1 MVKDNAATLKE
12 SRSNDGMT
20 RIINFFLNLY
30 QLQLG
35 ASYSAQDPT
44 EVIPLRSHRTSPVKA
59 FELRVKHADTW
70 KSRRMTI
77 EPMDVGSGSK
87 STCYKVT
94 YDEML
99 VVKVPPRSI
108 NDFNEY
114 INGINFERRIVDR
127 LSSDIECIAP
137 SISVVLQRIPRF
149 YDKQGL
155 RPEELEIK
163 YTKWLKD
170 SPQLQKYLKIGDSFA
185 YFMDLS
191 KYEFFSSVLHK
202 IHNIQKELQKEIL
215 SNYDALWDLELF
227 EQRYGTENAAAFFS
241 INDVNTYFEKE
252 ISPFL
257 EQYFESMSAVPMH
270 IRREWLLY
278 YLAGKEIDKT
288 GLDLPEDFYNELDTL
303 MKKLFVE
310 KEESIQNYTQT
321 IRQYIREKNY
331 DQYTSQ
337 FKGVI
342 ANIID
347 LLARLKDKGVAIR
360 DLKPQNIFIAT
371 KSTKSHFFL
380 ASAGAFSLGLID
392 FETAVCFR
400 TENRGEMDQPLLAG
414 TPFYATPSHLFK
426 NDVLGTIHAD
436 LPRVL
441 HLQDWHAAVAM
452 IFFAVTGQRLF
463 DRTGKILPE
472 ITRMK
477 QDTDMTSLS
486 LAELYNNVNVMF
498 WHNARQ
504 EFTDKIAANHEILK
518 SVRTTLSRNAS
529 RLIRH
534 EVRNHADFIKDI
546 IRSRVA
552 MQTIFKSKK
561 SHRDLNNCSHKAISR
576 CRQKWQNGV
585 DVPKTRPKIRTIIIE
600 LLQDLEDLKLELKQ
614 INAAS
619 KVLKQKPLKISAA
632 ELLELM
638 FKIVSQFMDQ
648 MQKMDDESDELTIS
662 DQELAEITQ
671 EETATYEA
679 TLSAGM
685 K

>member
-1 MVKDNAATLKE
+1 MAKDNTAALKK
-12 SRSNDGMT
+12 SRIEDGMT
-20 RIINFFLNLY
+20 GIIVFFLNLY
-30 QLQLG
+30 RLQLG
-35 ASYSAQDPT
+35 ASYSVQAPT
-44 EVIPLRSHRTSPVKA
+44 DVIPLHSPRTSPVKA
-59 FELRVKHADTW
+59 FELRVEHEGTW
-70 KSRRMTI
+70 RSRRMTI
-77 EPMDVGSGSK
+77 EPIDAGSGSK

-94 YDEML
+94 YDEKL

-108 NDFNEY
+108 DDFNEY
-114 INGINFERRIVDR
+114 VNGINFERRIVDR
-127 LSSDIECIAP
+127 LSTDIECIAP
-137 SISVVLQRIPRF
+137 SISVILQRIPRF

-191 KYEFFSSVLHK
+191 KHDFFSSVLHK

-227 EQRYGTENAAAFFS
+227 EQRYGTENAAAFFN

-270 IRREWLLY
+270 MRREWLLY

-288 GLDLPEDFYNELDTL
+288 GLELPADFYNELDTL

-331 DQYTSQ
+331 DQYASQ

-347 LLARLKDKGVAIR
+347 LLARLKEKGVAIR
-360 DLKPQNIFIAT
+360 DLKPQNIFIAA
-371 KSTKSHFFL
+371 KSTKSPFFL
-380 ASAGAFSLGLID
+380 ASAGAYSLGLID

-400 TENRGEMDQPLLAG
+400 PESRCEIDQPLLAG

-426 NDVLGTIHAD
+426 NEVLCSIYND

-452 IFFAVTGQRLF
+452 IFFVVTGQRLF
-463 DRTGKILPE
+463 DRAGKILPE
-472 ITRMK
+472 IMRLK
-477 QDTDMTSLS
+477 RDTDMTITSLD
-486 LAELYNNVNVMF
+486 ELYNNVNVKF
-498 WHNARQ
+498 WHNVRQ
-504 EFTDKIAANHEILK
+504 EFTEKIAANHEILK
-518 SVRTTLSRNAS
+518 SVRTTLSKNAS
-529 RLIRH
+529 KLIMQ
-534 EVRNHADFIKDI
+534 EVGNHSDFIKEI
-546 IRSRVA
+546 IRTRVT
-552 MQTIFKSKK
+552 MQKIFKSKK
-561 SHRDLNNCSHKAISR
+561 SHRDLNSCSYKAVSR

-600 LLQDLEDLKLELKQ
+600 LLQDLEDLKLELEQ
-614 INAAS
+614 INAAA

-638 FKIVSQFMDQ
+638 FKVVSQFMNQ
-648 MQKMDDESDELTIS
+648 MQKMDVASDELTIS
-662 DQELAEITQ
+662 DEEIAEITR
-671 EETATYEA
+671 EETATFEA
-679 TLSAGM
+679 TLSAGR

>member
-1 MVKDNAATLKE
+1 MAKDNVTASKK
-12 SRSNDGMT
+12 SRNDGGIT
-20 RIINFFLNLY
+20 GIIKFFLDLY
-30 QLQLG
+30 RLQLG
-35 ASYSAQDPT
+35 ASYSAKEPA
-44 EVIPLRSHRTSPVKA
+44 EVIPLPSPGTSPEKA
-59 FELRVKHADTW
+59 FELRVDHVGTW

-94 YDEML
+94 YDEKL

-108 NDFNEY
+108 DDFNEY
-114 INGINFERRIVDR
+114 INGINFERQIVDR
-127 LSSDIECIAP
+127 LSSDIECIVP
-137 SISVVLQRIPRF
+137 SISVVLKKIPRF
-149 YDKQGL
+149 HDKQGL

-170 SPQLQKYLKIGDSFA
+170 SPQLQEYLKIGDSFA

-191 KYEFFSSVLHK
+191 KHDFFSSVLGR
-202 IHNIQKELQKEIL
+202 IHNIQEELQKEIL

-227 EQRYGTENAAAFFS
+227 EQRYGTENTSAFFS
-241 INDVNTYFEKE
+241 VNDVNTYFEKK
-252 ISPFL
+252 IPPFL

-270 IRREWLLY
+270 TRREWLLY
-278 YLAGKEIDKT
+278 YLAGREIDKT
-288 GLDLPEDFYNELDTL
+288 GLDLPEDFYSELDTL

-321 IRQYIREKNY
+321 IGQYIREKNY

-342 ANIID
+342 ANVID
-347 LLARLKDKGVAIR
+347 LLARLKEKGVAIR
-360 DLKPQNIFIAT
+360 DLKPQNIFVAA
-371 KSTKSHFFL
+371 KSTKSPLFL

-400 TENRGEMDQPLLAG
+400 PEHRREIDQPLLAG

-426 NDVLGTIHAD
+426 NEVLSTIYTD
-436 LPRVL
+436 LSRVL
-441 HLQDWHAAVAM
+441 HLQDWHAVVGM
-452 IFFAVTGQRLF
+452 IFFVVTGQRLF
-463 DRTGKILPE
+463 DRAGKILPE
-472 ITRMK
+472 ITRLK
-477 QDTDMTSLS
+477 QDTDKSIVS
-486 LAELYNNVNVMF
+486 LADLYNNVNVMF

-504 EFTDKIAANHEILK
+504 EFKDKIATNHKILT
-518 SVRTTLSRNAS
+518 SVRTTLAKHAS
-529 RLIRH
+529 KLIRQ
-534 EVRNHADFIKDI
+534 EVRNHADFIKEI

-552 MQTIFKSKK
+552 MQSIFKSKK
-561 SHRDLNNCSHKAISR
+561 SHRDLNNCSHIAINR
-576 CRQKWQNGV
+576 CLQKWQNGV
-585 DVPKTRPKIRTIIIE
+585 DVPKTRPKVRMTIIN

-614 INAAS
+614 INDAAE
-619 KVLKQKPLKISAA
+619 VLKQKPLKISAA

-638 FKIVSQFMDQ
+638 FKVVSQFMDQ
-648 MQKMDDESDELTIS
+648 MQKMDDECDEPKITE
-662 DQELAEITQ
+662 QELAEITQ
-671 EETATYEA
+671 EETTTYEA